1 MHKRY
6 LICLLDSNILLTIRL
21 FSAQNDIAIRFYFNK
36 ATVKYGAFNKHWK
49 EPFYRL
55 LDIRSYF
62 NNAAVK
68 YGAFNKHWK
77 EPFYRLP
84 FIICLGRFRLSIL
97 SRKWGICIYAR
108 EKWRGI
114 TLLMLYPALL

>member
-49 EPFYRL
+49 EPVDSPYLYKTGANLYDRNRFAPVLLFHFIFTRL
-55 LDIRSYF
+55 TAIRRQ
-62 NNAAVK
+62 V
-68 YGAFNKHWK
+68 
-77 EPFYRLP
+77 R
-84 FIICLGRFRLSIL
+84 
-97 SRKWGICIYAR
+97 
-108 EKWRGI
+108 
-114 TLLMLYPALL
+114 

>member
-77 EPFYRLP
+77 EPVNRHKKE
-84 FIICLGRFRLSIL
+84 GTTD
-97 SRKWGICIYAR
+97 RKYFLNKVGMERI
-108 EKWRGI
+108 
-114 TLLMLYPALL
+114 P